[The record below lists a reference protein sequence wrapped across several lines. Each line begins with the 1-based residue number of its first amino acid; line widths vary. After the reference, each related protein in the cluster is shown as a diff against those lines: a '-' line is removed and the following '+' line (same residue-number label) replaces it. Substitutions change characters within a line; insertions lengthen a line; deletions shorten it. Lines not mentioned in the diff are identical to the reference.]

1 MRQLRAEL
9 TRLSNIVLAVTMML
23 ALLLASSAAAAAP
36 PTSSCAPGAC
46 TGTVV
51 RVGPA
56 PLQCERIQQAFNCIP
71 DRTANAPRVHVLVT
85 PGTYPEALRLHAS
98 KGPVSLLGL
107 GDPHTVTVAAN
118 ETCGGSD
125 PTVPCGALQVLADDF
140 VMSNIT
146 LANEVEY
153 RVVPAGKPFAIEVA
167 GDRAAVYSSRLLG
180 KDDTVFTGRH
190 RVYFRDTWINGSTD
204 FNFGQGA
211 AVYERCTLMAQ
222 PGKYWS
228 WITAHAGNI
237 SEGGASV
244 SAVRSAYLILDSRL
258 PSAGPG
264 NRKGTTFLG
273 RPWGPLAKVAYV
285 NTWMDDHIA
294 AAGWTPVR
302 SGSNANVT
310 FREFNSSGPGG
321 SASKRVSWSGQLT
334 AAEVAAEWTVSRVLQ
349 GWAPPAEAMYPSD

>member
-1 MRQLRAEL
+1 M
-9 TRLSNIVLAVTMML
+9 
-23 ALLLASSAAAAAP
+23 
-36 PTSSCAPGAC
+36 
-46 TGTVV
+46 
-51 RVGPA
+51 
-56 PLQCERIQQAFNCIP
+56 
-71 DRTANAPRVHVLVT
+71 
-85 PGTYPEALRLHAS
+85 
-98 KGPVSLLGL
+98 
-107 GDPHTVTVAAN
+107 
-118 ETCGGSD
+118 
-125 PTVPCGALQVLADDF
+125 
-140 VMSNIT
+140 
-146 LANEVEY
+146 
-153 RVVPAGKPFAIEVA
+153 
-167 GDRAAVYSSRLLG
+167 
-180 KDDTVFTGRH
+180 
-190 RVYFRDTWINGSTD
+190 
-204 FNFGQGA
+204 
-211 AVYERCTLMAQ
+211 YERCTLMAQ